1 MKLRYKIPIGIVAF
15 FALLV
20 AALATVIGYTEDCP
34 PTPAGKSSEGTMK
47 AVRYYCYGSPEVL
60 VYDDVARP
68 EPADNEVLV
77 RVQAAGVNPYDWHFM
92 RGSPYIMRLMVGV
105 GAPKNPRMGV
115 DFSGTVEAVGA
126 AVTRF
131 KPGDAVFGGA
141 DGAFAEYL
149 VVREDRAIAAMPAN
163 ISYEQAAGVP
173 IAGLTALQALRDHG
187 KLQPGERVLVNG
199 ASGGVGTFTVQIAK
213 AMGADVTGVCS
224 GRNVDMVRSIGADQ
238 VFNYREQD
246 YTESGQQFDLIVDMV
261 GNHSPL
267 ANQRVLSPTG
277 RLIIVGGPKGDWIGP
292 FLGILKSSVTSAFV
306 KQELKAFTA
315 RMRGEDL
322 ATLAQYMAEGAVTPV
337 IDRRYPLEKT
347 ADAIAHSESGRA
359 RGKIVV
365 AVGSDFDAL
374 RSDAAL
380 TEVR

>member
-15 FALLV
+15 LALLV

-34 PTPAGKSSEGTMK
+34 PAPAGKSSEGTMK

-68 EPADNEVLV
+68 EPANNEVLV
-77 RVQAAGVNPYDWHFM
+77 RVQAAAVNPYDWHFM

-105 GAPKNPRMGV
+105 GAPKNPQMGV

-141 DGAFAEYL
+141 DGAFADYL
-149 VVREDRAIAAMPAN
+149 VVREDRAIAALPAN

-199 ASGGVGTFTVQIAK
+199 ASGGVGTFAVQIAK
-213 AMGADVTGVCS
+213 AMGAHVTGVCS

-277 RLIIVGGPKGDWIGP
+277 RLIIVGGPKGNWIGP
-292 FLGILKSSVTSAFV
+292 FLGMLKSSVTSAFV
-306 KQELKAFTA
+306 EQELKAFTA

-322 ATLAQYMAEGAVTPV
+322 TTLARYMAEGTVTPV

-347 ADAIAHSESGRA
+347 ADAIAYSESGRA
-359 RGKIVV
+359 RGKIIVE
-365 AVGSDFDAL
+365 VGPRMDGS
-374 RSDAAL
+374 RIDAAPADG
-380 TEVR
+380 R